1 MGIVMK
7 YLLDSV
13 ILIDHFNGVQPATDF
28 IRKNAKQC
36 VISAITRAE
45 VLTGFDEQ
53 AKEVVIKFL
62 DNFELLVIDKQ
73 VADLTATFRKMHKI
87 KLPDSL
93 QATLA
98 IYHNLI
104 LVSRN
109 TKDFKEG
116 HQYLGRDD
124 LVLCPY
130 TL

>member
-1 MGIVMK
+1 MAKK

-13 ILIDHFNGVQPATDF
+13 ILIDHFNGNPKATQF
-28 IRKNAKQC
+28 IQNHAKDC

-53 AKEVVIKFL
+53 QKPAVIKFL
-62 DNFELLVIDKQ
+62 DKFDSLIIDKA
-73 VADLTATFRKMHKI
+73 VADLTAVFRRTYRI

-98 IYHNLI
+98 IYHNLV

-116 HQYLGRDD
+116 NTYLRRND

-130 TL
+130 NLT

>member
-1 MGIVMK
+1 MK

-13 ILIDHFNGVQPATDF
+13 ILIDHFNGIEPATQF
-28 IRKNAKQC
+28 IKQNANQC

-53 AKEVVIKFL
+53 SRIKAIKFL
-62 DNFELLVIDKQ
+62 DNFDVLKIDKE
-73 VADLTATFRKMHKI
+73 VADLTATFRRTYRI

-98 IYHNLI
+98 IYHNLV

-109 TKDFKEG
+109 SKDFKEG
-116 HQYLGRDD
+116 HLYLGRDD
-124 LVLCPY
+124 LILCPY
-130 TL
+130 TLQ

>member
-1 MGIVMK
+1 MK

-13 ILIDHFNGVQPATDF
+13 ILIDHFNGIESATQF
-28 IRKNAKQC
+28 LKQNANQC

-45 VLTGFDEQ
+45 VLTEFDEQ
-53 AKEVVIKFL
+53 AKDSIIKFL
-62 DNFELLVIDKQ
+62 DNFDVLPIDKP
-73 VADLTATFRKMHKI
+73 VADLTATFRRTYRI

-124 LVLCPY
+124 LILCPY
-130 TL
+130 TLQ